1 MKFICIFQFLWSL
14 DILDLDSL
22 ILLHLIYN
30 PAFLIFK
37 AGHFLI
43 AISISLLVLITT
55 IRAPDDTLIGGN

>member
-1 MKFICIFQFLWSL
+1 MKFICIFEFLWSL

-37 AGHFLI
+37 AGHFFL
-43 AISISLLVLITT
+43 AISISLLVLIT

>member
-1 MKFICIFQFLWSL
+1 MKFICIFEFLWSL

-37 AGHFLI
+37 AGHFFL
-43 AISISLLVLITT
+43 AISISLLVLIT
-55 IRAPDDTLIGGN
+55 IRAPDDTSIGGN